1 MPNIRHYFPGG
12 NTPKGFFSYY
22 HEILDKTSV
31 GRLAVIKGGPG
42 TGKSTF
48 MKNLGTR
55 LENAGEPVTY
65 LHCSSDPDSLDG
77 LFLKRHNSAIVDGTA
92 PHITD
97 PRYPGGAD
105 IILNFCDF
113 IGEEEMKRHAEAIK
127 GLNRDISRFFDA
139 GYCYL
144 DAASAMRKL
153 MHKKSAACLASEEVS
168 RFIADFLKRLSGY
181 PAEGTEKTMFL
192 SAVTPYGF
200 RNYLKDALTDRFV
213 VMLQADTGDAASH
226 ILQGLVNACRH
237 RQIDME
243 IFPCPMNPNEPE
255 HIVFPSANLALTIAN
270 GYHAHHTPDEVVYFS
285 DFCSSEYDNTTERIH
300 YRKLLLAAVDEFSK
314 AKKLHDRLEELYIP
328 NVDFS
333 RMENLTIR
341 ALDFLTQPIGT

>member
-1 MPNIRHYFPGG
+1 MPKVSHLFPGG

-22 HEILDKTSV
+22 HEILDQTSV

-55 LENAGEPVTY
+55 LERAGEPVTY

-92 PHITD
+92 PHVTD

-113 IGEEEMKRHAEAIK
+113 IGEEMQTHAEEIK
-127 GLNRDISRFFDA
+127 KLNRDISCFFDA

-144 DAASAMRKL
+144 NAASALGRL
-153 MHKKSAACLASEEVS
+153 MHKKSAACLVHEEIN

-181 PAEGTEKTMFL
+181 PAEGVTKTMFL
-192 SAVTPYGF
+192 SAMSPYGF
-200 RNYLKDALTDRFV
+200 RNYLKDVLADRFV
-213 VMLQADTGDAASH
+213 VMIQADTGDATSH
-226 ILQGLVNACRH
+226 ILQGLVNACRS
-237 RQIDME
+237 RRIDME
-243 IFPCPMNPNEPE
+243 IYPCPMNPEEPE
-255 HIVFPSANLALTIAN
+255 HLVFPSANLALTVAN
-270 GYHAHHTPDEVVYFS
+270 GYHAHHNPDEVIYFS
-285 DFCSSEYDNTTERIH
+285 DFCCREYDNATERIH
-300 YRKLLLAAVDEFSK
+300 YRNLLLAAVDEFSK

-333 RMENLTIR
+333 RMESLTDG
-341 ALDFLTQPIGT
+341 AMKFLTQPNCT